1 MRLIAF
7 AAAVTMLTLG
17 AAFAQAPDAAAPP
30 AEASPPAPP
39 PPTNPTMTGP
49 QVLIQTTMGDIVLQL
64 DSVRAPQ
71 SVAHI
76 LRQVRSGFYNNSII
90 YRVEKDFVIQMGSWD
105 ANGKG
110 HGWYAR
116 PVPLEANN
124 GLKNYKYAVALPRGD
139 DPNGAGPDFY
149 INMRDNLALD
159 RKPDDTANKTGFAV
173 FGEVT
178 PASLPVL
185 QAINEVPVGNGKGP
199 FPASEPQTPIVI
211 TKVSVVGDP
220 PPRRAAKPAA
230 ASKSTQAKPAAKRA
244 R

>member
-1 MRLIAF
+1 MRLTAF

-30 AEASPPAPP
+30 AP

-220 PPRRAAKPAA
+220 PPKRAAKPA

>member
-1 MRLIAF
+1 MRLTAF
-7 AAAVTMLTLG
+7 AAAALMLTLG
-17 AAFAQAPDAAAPP
+17 GAAAQAPDAAAPP
-30 AEASPPAPP
+30 AEAPAPPPAPP
-39 PPTNPTMTGP
+39 PGNPPMTGP

-76 LRQVRSGFYNNSII
+76 LRQVRSGFYDNSII
-90 YRVEKDFVIQMGSWD
+90 YRVEKDFVIQMGSWGAD
-105 ANGKG
+105 GKG

-159 RKPDDTANKTGFAV
+159 RNPDDTANRTGFAV
-173 FGEVT
+173 FGEVM
-178 PASLPVL
+178 PVSVPVL
-185 QAINEVPVGNGKGP
+185 QAINDVPVGGGKGP
-199 FPASEPQTPIVI
+199 FAASEPRTPIVI

-220 PPRRAAKPAA
+220 PPKPAA
-230 ASKSTQAKPAAKRA
+230 ASKAAPRKPAAKRA

>member
-1 MRLIAF
+1 MRRIAF
-7 AAAVTMLTLG
+7 VAVSLMLTLG
-17 AAFAQAPDAAAPP
+17 AAFAQAPDAAPPAPDAPP
-30 AEASPPAPP
+30 PADAAPP
-39 PPTNPTMTGP
+39 PPANPAMTGP

-105 ANGKG
+105 AKG
-110 HGWYAR
+110 QGRGWYAR

-124 GLKNYKYAVALPRGD
+124 GLRNYKYAVALPRGD

-173 FGEVT
+173 FGEVAE
-178 PASLPVL
+178 ASRPVL
-185 QAINEVPVGNGKGP
+185 QAINEVPVGGGKGP
-199 FPASEPQTPIVI
+199 FAASEPQTPIVI

-220 PPRRAAKPAA
+220 PPRPAAKPAA
-230 ASKSTQAKPAAKRA
+230 AKPTTAKKTR
-244 R
+244 

>member
-7 AAAVTMLTLG
+7 AAAITMLTLG
-17 AAFAQAPDAAAPP
+17 SAAAQAPDAAAPAP
-30 AEASPPAPP
+30 EAAAPP
-39 PPTNPTMTGP
+39 TTPPMTGP

-105 ANGKG
+105 AKG
-110 HGWYAR
+110 QGRGWYAR

-178 PASLPVL
+178 QASLPVL
-185 QAINEVPVGNGKGP
+185 QAINDVPVGGGKGP

-220 PPRRAAKPAA
+220 PPKPAA
-230 ASKSTQAKPAAKRA
+230 AKRAAASKAAAAKKR